1 MRPCL
6 GFFERAN
13 KLFFKFLPL
22 ANVLEDIA
30 RSPPINQIIITV
42 SSLQSQG
49 IILVMYHTC
58 IHASKIKTNKQK
70 QITCVNCHSFLIIQE
85 WTNCHKNLLK
95 FSFLSFSV
103 FQLRNIL
110 GVQPYISSCFPI
122 GPVET

>member
-13 KLFFKFLPL
+13 KLCFKFLPL
-22 ANVLEDIA
+22 VNVSEDIA

-58 IHASKIKTNKQK
+58 IHALKLKQEEMRK
-70 QITCVNCHSFLIIQE
+70 L
-85 WTNCHKNLLK
+85 
-95 FSFLSFSV
+95 
-103 FQLRNIL
+103 
-110 GVQPYISSCFPI
+110 
-122 GPVET
+122 